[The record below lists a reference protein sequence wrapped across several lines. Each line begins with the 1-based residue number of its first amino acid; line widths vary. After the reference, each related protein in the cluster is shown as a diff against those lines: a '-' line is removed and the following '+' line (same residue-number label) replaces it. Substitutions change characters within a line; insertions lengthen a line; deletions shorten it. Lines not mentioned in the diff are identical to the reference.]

1 VSEPVGFGDFVA
13 ARSAALVRSAWLL
26 TGDETVARDLVWAAL
41 DKTRARW
48 AWVAR
53 QDSPEDYVRRVMLSA
68 FLTWNWRWRG
78 TFPVA
83 RVAGPPAHQD
93 AAAEGDIRW
102 AVSQA
107 LRTLSAQQRAAVVLR
122 FFDDLTE
129 AQTADVLGCSVGTV
143 QRQTSRAL
151 SKLHDYPQFMRR
163 M

>member
-26 TGDETVARDLVWAAL
+26 TGDETAARDLVWAAL
-41 DKTRARW
+41 GKTRARW
-48 AWVAR
+48 ARVAR
-53 QDSPEDYVRRVMLSA
+53 QDSPEDYVRRVMLST

-78 TFPVA
+78 AFPDA
-83 RVAGPPAHQD
+83 RVPGRPAHQD
-93 AAAEGDIRW
+93 AAAEGDIRR

-107 LRTLSAQQRAAVVLR
+107 LRTLSPQQRAAVVLR

-129 AQTADVLGCSVGTV
+129 AQTADVLGCSAGTV

-151 SKLHDYPQFMRR
+151 SKLHDHPQFMRSI
-163 M
+163 